1 MRFFLLLSEDS
12 TEITYWIDKAA
23 WAIEILAVVLIVGG
37 VFTYSGRY
45 LYFRFRNRSM
55 LSQDAR
61 YREYKHGIARW
72 LLLGLEILV
81 AADVIRTVAL
91 TPTLESIATLGLL
104 VLVRTFLSWS
114 LEVETDGRWPWQQK
128 GRESSDL

>member
-1 MRFFLLLSEDS
+1 MRFFLLLSEDNS
-12 TEITYWIDKAA
+12 DIVYWIDKAA

-37 VFTYSGRY
+37 VFTYTGRY
-45 LYFRFRNRSM
+45 LYFRLRNRNT
-55 LSQDAR
+55 ANENAW
-61 YREYKHGIARW
+61 YRDYKHGIARW

-81 AADVIRTVAL
+81 AADVIRTIAL

-114 LEVETDGRWPWQQK
+114 LEVETDGKWPWQK